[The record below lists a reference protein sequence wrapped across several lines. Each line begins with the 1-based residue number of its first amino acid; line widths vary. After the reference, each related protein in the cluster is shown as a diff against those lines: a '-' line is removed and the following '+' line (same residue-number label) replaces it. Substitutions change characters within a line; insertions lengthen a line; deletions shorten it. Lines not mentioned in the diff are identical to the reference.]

1 MIKTYS
7 KTSIYHEATS
17 FWDVSF
23 GMIFIFLYFVIFN
36 TYLFKYRKKNDI
48 DAFSVLWLHFRG
60 KLLLQGHSHMTTT
73 VNKSWPKTKNTGQCG
88 RYTARYWKWQM
99 VFHVPL
105 TFSAV
110 ASHLLPGLQA
120 ASPFP
125 LRGPRSPL
133 TDGGGAPL
141 DHQLTVRECLAAAL
155 CPEDTLQ
162 RTSAGAS
169 AHERF
174 TRRLCLSRKSSQ
186 DVLFWNANTTGCSV
200 RACRRV
206 RLS

>member
-1 MIKTYS
+1 
-7 KTSIYHEATS
+7 
-17 FWDVSF
+17 
-23 GMIFIFLYFVIFN
+23 
-36 TYLFKYRKKNDI
+36 
-48 DAFSVLWLHFRG
+48 
-60 KLLLQGHSHMTTT
+60 
-73 VNKSWPKTKNTGQCG
+73 
-88 RYTARYWKWQM
+88 M

-110 ASHLLPGLQA
+110 ASHLLPGLQG

-174 TRRLCLSRKSSQ
+174 TRRLCLSGKSSP

-206 RLS
+206 RLSSAFCCVRNVSPCSAEEGGGEKNKQNNTRTQYKHIRVDSQTARQPMSARFRFYVTVTYIQCSVQRHFLNL

>member
-1 MIKTYS
+1 
-7 KTSIYHEATS
+7 
-17 FWDVSF
+17 
-23 GMIFIFLYFVIFN
+23 
-36 TYLFKYRKKNDI
+36 
-48 DAFSVLWLHFRG
+48 
-60 KLLLQGHSHMTTT
+60 
-73 VNKSWPKTKNTGQCG
+73 
-88 RYTARYWKWQM
+88 M

-110 ASHLLPGLQA
+110 ASHLLPGLQG

-133 TDGGGAPL
+133 TDGGGGGAPL

-155 CPEDTLQ
+155 CPEDNVAANL
-162 RTSAGAS
+162 SGGAS

-174 TRRLCLSRKSSQ
+174 TRRLCLSGKSSQ
-186 DVLFWNANTTGCSV
+186 DVLFWNANTTGCGV

-206 RLS
+206 APLFSLLLCQKCFTLLRGRGGGGGKKTNKTTHARTQCKHIRVDSQTARQPMSARFRFYVTVTYIQCSVQRHFLNL

>member
-1 MIKTYS
+1 M
-7 KTSIYHEATS
+7 
-17 FWDVSF
+17 
-23 GMIFIFLYFVIFN
+23 
-36 TYLFKYRKKNDI
+36 
-48 DAFSVLWLHFRG
+48 DAFLILWLHFRG
-60 KLLLQGHSHMTTT
+60 KLLLQDHSHMSTT

-110 ASHLLPGLQA
+110 ASHLLLGLQG

-125 LRGPRSPL
+125 LPGSLSLL
-133 TDGGGAPL
+133 TDGGRVRL
-141 DHQLTVRECLAAAL
+141 DHQLPVRECLATAL
-155 CPEDTLQ
+155 CPEDTVQ
-162 RTSAGAS
+162 RTSVGAT

-174 TRRLCLSRKSSQ
+174 TSRLCLSRKSSQ

-206 RLS
+206 HLS